1 MRPPFLFYVIL
12 CPLNIYEIFNQE
24 GMRKTIDLHR
34 FNKSFMRK
42 TILSVL
48 LGVAVIVGAIFLSR
62 VIANSKEDR
71 RPKPQKVVKTVFVD
85 TVTNGTVP
93 IVVPANGNLVAKRRV
108 ELFAEVQ
115 GVFRP
120 GNKPFKPGQRYLKGQ
135 TLIRIDAS
143 EYYASVQSAKS
154 NLYNLITSIMPDLQL
169 DYPEHFPKWQEYL
182 TSFDLEKSTP
192 PLPQVSSDKEKYFIT
207 GRGIFTSYYN
217 VKNLEQRLSK
227 YTISAPFSGILTE
240 TLVTEGTLVRAG
252 QKLGEF
258 IETGT
263 YELEVAVSKTY
274 ADFLKVG
281 ETVKLFNL
289 NKTNEFMGKVVRVN
303 GRVDQASQTI
313 TAFIEV
319 KGDNLKEGQY
329 LEADLNAK
337 NEENAIEIDR
347 SLLLEGDQIFV
358 VRDSI
363 LDVIDVNPVY
373 FTDKKVV
380 LKEVP
385 NGETIVSRPVSGGY
399 AGMLVKVYGVNNN
412 KGNSK

>member
-1 MRPPFLFYVIL
+1 
-12 CPLNIYEIFNQE
+12 
-24 GMRKTIDLHR
+24 
-34 FNKSFMRK
+34 MRK

-48 LGVAVIVGAIFLSR
+48 LGIVVIVGAFFLSG

-71 RPKPQKVVKTVFVD
+71 RPRPQKVIKTVFVD
-85 TVTNGTVP
+85 TVTNGMVP

-115 GVFRP
+115 GVFRR
-120 GNKPFKPGQRYLKGQ
+120 GNKPFKPGQEYSKGQ

-154 NLYNLITSIMPDLQL
+154 DLYNLITSIMPDLQL
-169 DYPEHFPKWQEYL
+169 DYPEHFPKWQQYL
-182 TSFDLEKSTP
+182 ANFDLEKPTP
-192 PLPQVSSDKEKYFIT
+192 ELPKVTSDKEKYFIT
-207 GRGIFTSYYN
+207 GRGIFSSYYN

-240 TLVTEGTLVRAG
+240 ALVTEGTLVRAG

-263 YELEVAVSKTY
+263 YELEVALSKTY

-281 ETVKLFNL
+281 EEVKLSNL
-289 NKTNEFMGKVVRVN
+289 EKTNEFTGKVIRVN

-319 KGDNLKEGQY
+319 RGKNLKEGQY
-329 LEADLNAK
+329 LEANLNARDE
-337 NEENAIEIDR
+337 NNAIEIDR
-347 SLLLEGDQIFV
+347 SLLLEDDKIFV

-363 LDVIDVNPVY
+363 LDVIDVNPIY

-380 LKEVP
+380 LKDVP
-385 NGETIVSRPVSGGY
+385 DGETIVSRPVSGGY
-399 AGMLVKVYGVNNN
+399 AGMLVKVYGAATNEET
-412 KGNSK
+412 K